1 MRSIA
6 KERREGRETRHRRIR
21 VAIHGTAERPR
32 LAVYRSLHHLYAQI
46 IDDDRA
52 HTLVAISTLD
62 KAMGQELGA
71 AGKGLKR
78 SRMLGKL
85 LAALAK
91 EHGITR
97 VSFDR
102 GGYLYHGHVKEL
114 AEGAREG
121 GLEF

>member
-6 KERREGRETRHRRIR
+6 KERRDGRIIRHRRIR
-21 VAIHGTAERPR
+21 LSISGTAERPR
-32 LAVYRSLHHLYAQI
+32 LAVYRSLRHLYAQI

-62 KAMGQELGA
+62 KGVGQELTGT
-71 AGKGLKR
+71 GSGLKR
-78 SRMLGKL
+78 ARLLGKL
-85 LAALAK
+85 LASRAK
-91 EHGITR
+91 EQGITR
-97 VSFDR
+97 VAFDR